1 MEQIPHK
8 SPVKR
13 GIKMRERGKVV
24 SVSIRKSAVEPKP
37 RKEKKRDIS
46 WLVATE
52 MDTMEN
58 KRGEKRLWISSM
70 AKSMAVIGEPVA
82 RANPDAAP
90 PVII

>member
-1 MEQIPHK
+1 
-8 SPVKR
+8 
-13 GIKMRERGKVV
+13 MRERGKVV